1 MVMDSTRLIGV
12 DTGGYPSQP
21 DASAIIRQVDNE
33 LMQAMDLSVPLLT
46 MLGGLS
52 GFTVNNVK
60 HEWVED
66 DLWRRRITS
75 HSALTSGTADESL
88 TITAQAHRYPIGTI
102 IEFESELVRVKAIVD
117 ANTVTVDRAYAGT
130 TAAAHAANV
139 GGVVAGSSMA
149 ENDNWVY
156 RPTPVVSL
164 PYNYC
169 QMDHTALRNSWRRQ
183 QVRLYGRDGAQELD
197 ELTAQ
202 TLAQK
207 TVAIEGALVRGQRY
221 VGASG
226 APATAGGMKYYITSA
241 NGADVTDKLGAALT
255 LANLYS
261 MIHNIVNVVGLE
273 NVGRTI
279 ITGRWGKEKISS
291 FFAGSVR
298 TTRQDKIGGTVIDML
313 DTEWGEFKVLMHYS
327 LDTNDLYLINENF
340 IKVGHLGSVGL
351 LHVGETME
359 TAGPFSGRY
368 VYSDFTFKIKNIP
381 TMGRIHNFSSTT

>member
-1 MVMDSTRLIGV
+1 MVMSDTRLIGV
-12 DTGGYPSQP
+12 DSGGYPAQP
-21 DASAIIRQVDNE
+21 DADAIIRQVDNE
-33 LMQAMDLSVPLLT
+33 LMQAMDLNVPLLT
-46 MLGGLS
+46 MFGGLS

-60 HEWVED
+60 HFWVED

-75 HSALTSGTADESL
+75 HGSLSSGTPDESL
-88 TITAQAHRYPIGTI
+88 TLTGQAHRYPIGTI
-102 IEFESELVRVKAIVD
+102 LECESELLRIKAIID
-117 ANTVTVDRAYAGT
+117 ANTVTVDRAYAGSS
-130 TAAAHAANV
+130 AASHSANV
-139 GGVVAGSSMA
+139 GLVVAGSSMS
-149 ENDNWVY
+149 ENDNWIY

-169 QMDHTALRNSWRRQ
+169 QMDHVALRNSWRRQ
-183 QVRLYGRDGAQELD
+183 QVRMYGRDGAVELD

-207 TVAIEGALVRGQRY
+207 TVAIEGALVRSLRY

-226 APATAGGMKYYITSA
+226 APATSGGMKYYITSA
-241 NGADVTDKLGAALT
+241 NGADVTDKSGAALT
-255 LANLYS
+255 LTDLYS
-261 MIHNIVNVVGLE
+261 MIHRLVNVVGME

-291 FFAGSVR
+291 FFAGSR
-298 TTRQDKIGGTVIDML
+298 RMTREDKVGGSVINML
-313 DTEWGEFKVLMHYS
+313 DTEWGEFKILMHYA
-327 LDTNDLYLINENF
+327 LDTNDLFLVNDNF

-368 VYSDFTFKIKNIP
+368 IYSDYTFQIKNIP
-381 TMGRIHNFSSTT
+381 TMGRIHNFSSSS